1 MDKKK
6 KRIAFVNQR
15 YGLDVNGGSEYYTR
29 QLAEHLK
36 DIYDVE
42 VLTTKALKYD
52 TWENYY
58 KQDVEKIN
66 GIVVRRFDVAKI
78 RDVLGMERCEK
89 LWRRCPIMKKRWEA
103 GWIDAQGPYSPELIQ
118 YIHSH
123 SKDYELFIF
132 VTYLYYHTVKGLPEV
147 SDRAVLIPT
156 AHDEPYIYFHT
167 FRDVFSKAQ
176 ALVYLTPEEKMLVE
190 RLFSVKKKPSCVC
203 GVGVEPVYDIDNARY
218 REKYNIDQEYIIYV
232 GRLDASKGCLE
243 MFRIFQIYKAN
254 HQDCKMKLV
263 LMGKSVIDIPDDED
277 IIYQGFVSE
286 KDKFDAISGAKV
298 LWLPSQYESLSIA
311 VLEAMSLGVPVLVN
325 GKCEVLK
332 GHCERSKAGFFYYS
346 EEEAEEYLSVIL
358 DTNKMQTMSENAK
371 RYISENYQ
379 WDNILRE
386 LRNLFENMRPM
397 RQNE

>member
-1 MDKKK
+1 MERKK

-89 LWRRCPIMKKRWEA
+89 LRRRCPIMKKRWEA

-123 SKDYELFIF
+123 SKDYGLFIF

-147 SDRAVLIPT
+147 ADRAILIPT
-156 AHDEPYIYFHT
+156 AHDEPYIYFSIYK
-167 FRDVFSKAQ
+167 DIFSKAKC
-176 ALVYLTPEEKMLVE
+176 LIYLTPEEKELVE
-190 RLFSVKKKPSCVC
+190 SIFPVSDKAFCISGSGVDLPEKVDSQIYRKKYQVTK
-203 GVGVEPVYDIDNARY
+203 
-218 REKYNIDQEYIIYV
+218 EYIIYV
-232 GRLDASKGCLE
+232 GRIDSSKNCGE
-243 MFRIFQIYKAN
+243 MFQIFKIYKERN
-254 HQDCKMKLV
+254 PDSDIQLV
-263 LMGKSVIDIPDDED
+263 LLGKAVMEIPKQKDIL
-277 IIYQGFVSE
+277 YHGFVSE
-286 KDKFDAISGAKV
+286 EDKFSAISGAKA

-311 VLEAMSLGVPVLVN
+311 VLEAMSLGVPCIVN
-325 GKCEVLK
+325 GKCKVLK
-332 GHCERSKAGFFYYS
+332 GHCMRSKAGFFYYNH
-346 EEEAEEYLSVIL
+346 EEALIGLKELLSGKL
-358 DTNKMQTMSENAK
+358 YEGMAENAR
-371 RYISENYQ
+371 RYIKKNYQ
-379 WDNILRE
+379 WDTIVNKISHMINGL
-386 LRNLFENMRPM
+386 
-397 RQNE
+397 